1 MTSLCCKCTKYNSIN
16 NDFFLNFYLKVLYYA
31 RFNKLYAR
39 FLVVFAILFVFSQN
53 ESDTN
58 CQLLV
63 IISLLNN

>member
-1 MTSLCCKCTKYNSIN
+1 MIFSLI
-16 NDFFLNFYLKVLYYA
+16 FYLKVLYYP